1 MRLMS
6 GCTLT
11 AHTMISTHNF
21 EGVIS
26 GSQPVFREGRK
37 YIISL
42 SNCKGTQR
50 SPTFHCSKKDASAAS
65 LSAPANEHR
74 SRSAPSCEEESK
86 NFSSVQLR
94 NGATETSVQ
103 TCASA
108 WRKPCP
114 RKGTALFCTCG
125 VDEDEPSITHKTRSR
140 FRHPKG
146 SPCSGKLLE

>member
-1 MRLMS
+1 MFYHTHRVDRE
-6 GCTLT
+6 CTVT
-11 AHTMISTHNF
+11 STHVF
-21 EGVIS
+21 QEVIL
-26 GSQPVFREGRK
+26 GNQPAFREGRK
-37 YIISL
+37 CRIPL
-42 SNCKGTQR
+42 STCKGTH
-50 SPTFHCSKKDASAAS
+50 SSLTFHCSKKDASAAS
-65 LSAPANEHR
+65 LSAPAKEQR

-108 WRKPCP
+108 WRKLCP